1 MDAKEDPKPPWSPF
15 KLRMARTRSS
25 NRALFYFVS
34 TSWRA
39 AVVLNILMP
48 KEFMIT
54 SLSPEGRIRSGLRRL
69 TCTENSF
76 VKISQVV
83 GRTRFV
89 QGITDGPDQKD
100 FDRDDAERMLEIL
113 GRMDELQEAA
123 IAPIDWAQTDRVR
136 TALTIRLAAKIER
149 EDYGSNQLD
158 AAASAATK
166 KVTA

>member
-1 MDAKEDPKPPWSPF
+1 
-15 KLRMARTRSS
+15 
-25 NRALFYFVS
+25 
-34 TSWRA
+34 
-39 AVVLNILMP
+39 
-48 KEFMIT
+48 MIT

-69 TCTENSF
+69 NCTENSF

-89 QGITDGPDQKD
+89 QGITDEPDQKE

-113 GRMDELQEAA
+113 GRMEELQDAA

-166 KVTA
+166 QVTN